1 MQNPINLT
9 PITQFVQ
16 LLRVAELS
24 QQKEVKLTIQQARL
38 LNLALTET
46 LDKLNRDWETLYSAL
61 KNTQNTEK
69 TTQKTHLAPSMTWIN
84 LRPTNTEKT
93 RM

>member
-16 LLRVAELS
+16 LLRVAELN

-46 LDKLNRDWETLYSAL
+46 LDKLNRDWETLYNAL
-61 KNTQNTEK
+61 KNTQSTEVITVTMDGGGFVEPK
-69 TTQKTHLAPSMTWIN
+69 
-84 LRPTNTEKT
+84 
-93 RM
+93 

>member
-16 LLRVAELS
+16 LLRVAELN
-24 QQKEVKLTIQQARL
+24 QLKEVKLTIQQARL

-46 LDKLNRDWETLYSAL
+46 LDKLNRDWETLYTAL
-61 KNTQNTEK
+61 KNTQDAEVITVTMDGGGFVEPK
-69 TTQKTHLAPSMTWIN
+69 
-84 LRPTNTEKT
+84 
-93 RM
+93 

>member
-16 LLRVAELS
+16 LLKVAELN
-24 QQKEVKLTIQQARL
+24 QLKEVKLTIQQARL

-61 KNTQNTEK
+61 KNTQNTEVITVTMDGGGFVEPK
-69 TTQKTHLAPSMTWIN
+69 
-84 LRPTNTEKT
+84 
-93 RM
+93 

>member
-61 KNTQNTEK
+61 KNTQNTEVVTVTMDGGGFVEPK
-69 TTQKTHLAPSMTWIN
+69 
-84 LRPTNTEKT
+84 
-93 RM
+93 

>member
-16 LLRVAELS
+16 LLRAAELN

-46 LDKLNRDWETLYSAL
+46 LDKLNRDWETVYSAL
-61 KNTQNTEK
+61 KNTQNTEVITVTMDGGGFVEPK
-69 TTQKTHLAPSMTWIN
+69 
-84 LRPTNTEKT
+84 
-93 RM
+93 

>member
-16 LLRVAELS
+16 LLRVAELN

-61 KNTQNTEK
+61 KNTQDTETITVAMDGGGFVEPK
-69 TTQKTHLAPSMTWIN
+69 
-84 LRPTNTEKT
+84 
-93 RM
+93 

>member
-16 LLRVAELS
+16 LLRVAELN

-38 LNLALTET
+38 LNLSLTET

-61 KNTQNTEK
+61 KNTQNTEIVTVTMDGGGFVEPK
-69 TTQKTHLAPSMTWIN
+69 
-84 LRPTNTEKT
+84 
-93 RM
+93 

>member
-16 LLRVAELS
+16 LLRVAELN

-61 KNTQNTEK
+61 KNTQETEVI
-69 TTQKTHLAPSMTWIN
+69 TVTMDGGGFVEPQ
-84 LRPTNTEKT
+84 
-93 RM
+93 

>member
-16 LLRVAELS
+16 LLRVAELN

-46 LDKLNRDWETLYSAL
+46 LEKLNRDWETLYTAL
-61 KNTQNTEK
+61 KNTQDIETITVAMDGGGFVEPK
-69 TTQKTHLAPSMTWIN
+69 
-84 LRPTNTEKT
+84 
-93 RM
+93 

>member
-16 LLRVAELS
+16 LLRIAELN

-61 KNTQNTEK
+61 KNTQETEVITVTMDGGGFVEPK
-69 TTQKTHLAPSMTWIN
+69 
-84 LRPTNTEKT
+84 
-93 RM
+93 

>member
-16 LLRVAELS
+16 LLRVAELN

-61 KNTQNTEK
+61 KNTQETEVITVTMDGGGFVEPK
-69 TTQKTHLAPSMTWIN
+69 
-84 LRPTNTEKT
+84 
-93 RM
+93 

>member
-16 LLRVAELS
+16 LLRVAELN

-61 KNTQNTEK
+61 KNTQDTEVVTVTMDGGGFVEPK
-69 TTQKTHLAPSMTWIN
+69 
-84 LRPTNTEKT
+84 
-93 RM
+93 

>member
-16 LLRVAELS
+16 LLRVAELN

-61 KNTQNTEK
+61 KNTQNTEVITVTMDGGDFVEPK
-69 TTQKTHLAPSMTWIN
+69 
-84 LRPTNTEKT
+84 
-93 RM
+93 

>member
-16 LLRVAELS
+16 LLRVAELN

-46 LDKLNRDWETLYSAL
+46 LDKLNRDWETLYNAL
-61 KNTQNTEK
+61 KNTQDTEVITVTMDGGGFVEPK
-69 TTQKTHLAPSMTWIN
+69 
-84 LRPTNTEKT
+84 
-93 RM
+93 

>member
-9 PITQFVQ
+9 PITQFIQ
-16 LLRVAELS
+16 ILRVAELN

-46 LDKLNRDWETLYSAL
+46 LDKLNRDWETLYNAL
-61 KNTQNTEK
+61 KNTQNTEVITVTMDGGGFVEPK
-69 TTQKTHLAPSMTWIN
+69 
-84 LRPTNTEKT
+84 
-93 RM
+93 

>member
-16 LLRVAELS
+16 LLRVAELN
-24 QQKEVKLTIQQARL
+24 QQKEVKLTILQARL

-61 KNTQNTEK
+61 KNTQNTEVVTVTMDGGGFVEPK
-69 TTQKTHLAPSMTWIN
+69 
-84 LRPTNTEKT
+84 
-93 RM
+93 

>member
-16 LLRVAELS
+16 LLRVAELN

-61 KNTQNTEK
+61 KNTQDTEVITVTMDGGGFVEPK
-69 TTQKTHLAPSMTWIN
+69 
-84 LRPTNTEKT
+84 
-93 RM
+93 

>member
-16 LLRVAELS
+16 LLRVAELN

-38 LNLALTET
+38 LNLTLTET
-46 LDKLNRDWETLYSAL
+46 LEKLNRDWETLYSAL
-61 KNTQNTEK
+61 KNTQETEVITVTMDGGGFVEPK
-69 TTQKTHLAPSMTWIN
+69 
-84 LRPTNTEKT
+84 
-93 RM
+93 

>member
-16 LLRVAELS
+16 LLRVAELN

-46 LDKLNRDWETLYSAL
+46 LDKLNRDWETLYTAL
-61 KNTQNTEK
+61 KNTQNTEVITVTMDGGGFVEPK
-69 TTQKTHLAPSMTWIN
+69 
-84 LRPTNTEKT
+84 
-93 RM
+93 

>member
-16 LLRVAELS
+16 LLRVAELN

-61 KNTQNTEK
+61 KNTQNTEVITVTMDGGGFVESK
-69 TTQKTHLAPSMTWIN
+69 
-84 LRPTNTEKT
+84 
-93 RM
+93 

>member
-16 LLRVAELS
+16 LLRVAELN
-24 QQKEVKLTIQQARL
+24 QLKEVKLTIQQARL

-46 LDKLNRDWETLYSAL
+46 LDKLNRDWETLYTAL
-61 KNTQNTEK
+61 KNTQDTEVITVTMDGGGFVEPK
-69 TTQKTHLAPSMTWIN
+69 
-84 LRPTNTEKT
+84 
-93 RM
+93 

>member
-16 LLRVAELS
+16 LLRVAELN

-61 KNTQNTEK
+61 KNTQDSEVITVTMDGGGFVEPK
-69 TTQKTHLAPSMTWIN
+69 
-84 LRPTNTEKT
+84 
-93 RM
+93 

>member
-16 LLRVAELS
+16 LLRVAELN
-24 QQKEVKLTIQQARL
+24 QQKE

-46 LDKLNRDWETLYSAL
+46 LDKLNRDWETLYNAL
-61 KNTQNTEK
+61 KNTQDTETITVAMDGGGFVEPK
-69 TTQKTHLAPSMTWIN
+69 
-84 LRPTNTEKT
+84 
-93 RM
+93 

>member
-61 KNTQNTEK
+61 KNTQNTE
-69 TTQKTHLAPSMTWIN
+69 TITVSMDGGGFVE
-84 LRPTNTEKT
+84 PK
-93 RM
+93 

>member
-16 LLRVAELS
+16 LLRVAELN

-61 KNTQNTEK
+61 KNTQNTEVITVTMDGGGFVEPK
-69 TTQKTHLAPSMTWIN
+69 
-84 LRPTNTEKT
+84 
-93 RM
+93 

>member
-9 PITQFVQ
+9 PITQFIQ
-16 LLRVAELS
+16 LLRVAELN

-46 LDKLNRDWETLYSAL
+46 LDKLNRDWETLYNAL
-61 KNTQNTEK
+61 KNTQNTEVVTVTMDGGGFAEPK
-69 TTQKTHLAPSMTWIN
+69 
-84 LRPTNTEKT
+84 
-93 RM
+93 

>member
-16 LLRVAELS
+16 LLRVAELN

-38 LNLALTET
+38 INLALTET

-61 KNTQNTEK
+61 KNTQNTEVVTVTMDGGGFVEPK
-69 TTQKTHLAPSMTWIN
+69 
-84 LRPTNTEKT
+84 
-93 RM
+93 

>member
-16 LLRVAELS
+16 LLRIAELN

-61 KNTQNTEK
+61 KNTQDTEVITVTMDGGGFVEPK
-69 TTQKTHLAPSMTWIN
+69 
-84 LRPTNTEKT
+84 
-93 RM
+93 

>member
-16 LLRVAELS
+16 LLRVAELN

-46 LDKLNRDWETLYSAL
+46 LDKLNRDWETIYSAL
-61 KNTQNTEK
+61 KNTQNTEVITVTMDGGGFVEPK
-69 TTQKTHLAPSMTWIN
+69 
-84 LRPTNTEKT
+84 
-93 RM
+93 

>member
-9 PITQFVQ
+9 PITQFIQ
-16 LLRVAELS
+16 ILRVAELN

-61 KNTQNTEK
+61 KNTQNTEVITVTMDGGGFVEPK
-69 TTQKTHLAPSMTWIN
+69 
-84 LRPTNTEKT
+84 
-93 RM
+93 

>member
-16 LLRVAELS
+16 LLRVAELN

-46 LDKLNRDWETLYSAL
+46 LEKLNRDWETLYSAL
-61 KNTQNTEK
+61 KNTQETEVITVTMDGGGFVEPK
-69 TTQKTHLAPSMTWIN
+69 
-84 LRPTNTEKT
+84 
-93 RM
+93 

>member
-16 LLRVAELS
+16 ILRVAELN

-46 LDKLNRDWETLYSAL
+46 LDKLNRDWETLYNAL
-61 KNTQNTEK
+61 KNTQNTEVITVTMDGGGFVEPK
-69 TTQKTHLAPSMTWIN
+69 
-84 LRPTNTEKT
+84 
-93 RM
+93 

>member
-61 KNTQNTEK
+61 KNTQNTETITVAMDGGGFVEPK
-69 TTQKTHLAPSMTWIN
+69 
-84 LRPTNTEKT
+84 
-93 RM
+93 

>member
-16 LLRVAELS
+16 LLRVAELN
-24 QQKEVKLTIQQARL
+24 QQKELKLTIQQARL

-46 LDKLNRDWETLYSAL
+46 LDKLNRDWETLYNAL
-61 KNTQNTEK
+61 KKTQDTETITVAMDGGGFVEPK
-69 TTQKTHLAPSMTWIN
+69 
-84 LRPTNTEKT
+84 
-93 RM
+93 

>member
-16 LLRVAELS
+16 LLRVAELN

-46 LDKLNRDWETLYSAL
+46 LDKLNRDWETLYSA
-61 KNTQNTEK
+61 
-69 TTQKTHLAPSMTWIN
+69 
-84 LRPTNTEKT
+84 
-93 RM
+93 